1 MAEENIAES
10 LAAVEKA
17 LEHFN
22 TSLIRSGFAD
32 GAASYQKMAEIIV
45 GQWMWASSQGID
57 QHNDRFRRVAAL
69 ATEIHEQL
77 LPYVEGMRKLALLRE
92 LVPEPKPEPPFPPD
106 SRPARI
112 LQMLAAA
119 PRPASGGFWRDDCP
133 AETAA
138 PAWVPAPAPAAA
150 PACACLRHRA
160 ATARVS
166 LSPARRRA

>member
-69 ATEIHEQL
+69 AAEIHEQL
-77 LPYVEGMRKLALLRE
+77 LPYVEGMRKLALLQE

-112 LQMLAAA
+112 LEMLAAA
-119 PRPASGGFWRDDCP
+119 PRPMSMTALRKEVGGSSSVLKKEL
-133 AETAA
+133 AELVSDG
-138 PAWVPAPAPAAA
+138 WV
-150 PACACLRHRA
+150 RE
-160 ATARVS
+160 
-166 LSPARRRA
+166 RRAGSRVLYALSLPEQKNSS